1 MQDSLRSLS
10 RIGRC
15 GNPISTLSLP
25 NGTHAVKTFRLP
37 QNRSHLPPKKRNDRR
52 ENVEGLPHFG
62 ATSEFNT
69 GQMPTH
75 FGCPYIFSM
84 RVRSVSVSDLGFQTG
99 FSVDFQAG
107 AAIFLH
113 DTRTRTT
120 TFRREREFTPARCSI
135 HWIV

>member
-25 NGTHAVKTFRLP
+25 NGTRTIKTFRLP
-37 QNRSHLPPKKRNDRR
+37 QNRSHLPPKKGSDRR
-52 ENVEGLPHFG
+52 KNVESLPHFG

-69 GQMPTH
+69 GQKPTH
-75 FGCPYIFSM
+75 FGCPYILCQEGTISQ
-84 RVRSVSVSDLGFQTG
+84 RIDLGFQTG

-113 DTRTRTT
+113 DTRARTT